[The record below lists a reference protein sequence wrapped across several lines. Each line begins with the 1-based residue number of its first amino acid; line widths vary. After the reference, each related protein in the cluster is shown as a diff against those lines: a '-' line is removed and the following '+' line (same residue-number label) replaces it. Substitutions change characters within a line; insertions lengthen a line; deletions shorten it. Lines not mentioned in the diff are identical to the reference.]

1 MENIWIIGAGEM
13 TIEYVKVLQELNKNF
28 IVIGRGE
35 KNAAKFEDTTKIKVI
50 RGGVEKYMNQNPQ
63 IPKQVIVVV
72 GADQLSAVT
81 ICLLN
86 YGIKNILVEKPGALI
101 KEQLIEM
108 SNIAEQQT
116 AQVVIGY
123 NRRFYSST
131 EKAKQIIEK
140 DGGVTSFHFEFTE
153 WGHIIEKLD
162 TPANILEK
170 WFLANSTHVVDLA
183 FYLGG
188 MPKQISCFTAGKT
201 KWHKSASV
209 FAGAGITENGAL
221 FSYQANW
228 AAPGRWSIEMLTH
241 KHRLIFRPMEKL
253 QIQNIGSASVD
264 FVSID
269 DEIDNKYKP
278 GLYKQTNDF
287 LNNDYEKFI
296 DIKSQISLFDTY
308 LKMAN
313 YQTPHN

>member
-1 MENIWIIGAGEM
+1 MEDIWIIGAGEM
-13 TIEYVKVLQELNKNF
+13 TIEYVKVLQGLNKPF

-35 KNAAKFEDTTKIKVI
+35 KSAAKFEDVTNIKVI
-50 RGGVEKYMNQNPQ
+50 RGGVENFLIQKPP
-63 IPKQVIVVV
+63 IPKHAIVVV
-72 GADQLSAVT
+72 RTDQLSAVT

-101 KEQLIEM
+101 KENLIEM
-108 SNIAEQQT
+108 NNIAEQL
-116 AQVVIGY
+116 AAKVVIGY

-162 TPANILEK
+162 APANILEK

-188 MPKQISCFTAGKT
+188 IPKQISCFTDGKT

-209 FAGAGITENGAL
+209 FAGAGVTENGAL

-228 AAPGRWSIEMLTH
+228 EAPGRWSVEILTK
-241 KHRLIFRPMEKL
+241 KHRLIFRPMEALK
-253 QIQNIGSASVD
+253 IQNLNSIK
-264 FVSID
+264 ID
-269 DEIDNKYKP
+269 DVEINNELDLKYKP
-278 GLYKQTNDF
+278 GLLLQTKAFLENETFKLKTLKEQEKDFELYYK
-287 LNNDYEKFI
+287 I
-296 DIKSQISLFDTY
+296 
-308 LKMAN
+308 AN
-313 YQTPHN
+313 Y